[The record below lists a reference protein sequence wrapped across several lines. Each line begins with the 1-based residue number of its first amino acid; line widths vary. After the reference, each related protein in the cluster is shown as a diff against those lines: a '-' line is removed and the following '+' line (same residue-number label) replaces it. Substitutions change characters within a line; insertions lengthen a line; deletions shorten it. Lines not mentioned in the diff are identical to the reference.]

1 MVNIILY
8 CQGCEESFEGMY
20 DKKGKI
26 ISTHLSK
33 HLHSKNSFWC
43 KTIYQTKGLI
53 QNIIIKRGEKI
64 NFDFSTSTRKKKLS
78 PEEQEEKIRK

>member
-8 CQGCEESFEGMY
+8 CQRCEESFEGMY

-43 KTIYQTKGLI
+43 KTIYQTKELI
-53 QNIIIKRGEKI
+53 QNIITRRGEKI
-64 NFDFSTSTRKKKLS
+64 NFDFSTSTRKKNYHQKY
-78 PEEQEEKIRK
+78 KKKK